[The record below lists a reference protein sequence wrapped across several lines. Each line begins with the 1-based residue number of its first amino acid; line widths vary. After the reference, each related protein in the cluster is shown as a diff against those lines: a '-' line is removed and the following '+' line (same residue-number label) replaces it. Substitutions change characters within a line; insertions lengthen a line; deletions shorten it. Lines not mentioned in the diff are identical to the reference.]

1 MRPITGAGMVA
12 ILSMLFF
19 SPCKAAAVQS
29 VQITEPFVNVYERLD
44 PKSNVLETAAKGK
57 RFDLLYAGPLWYQV
71 KVRDQIGWVERKAGR
86 VVEGTD
92 VFSIVL
98 SIVVICAVLA
108 GTIYTV
114 SLYIKKQ
121 KTA

>member
-1 MRPITGAGMVA
+1 VH
-12 ILSMLFF
+12 
-19 SPCKAAAVQS
+19 
-29 VQITEPFVNVYERLD
+29 
-44 PKSNVLETAAKGK
+44 
-57 RFDLLYAGPLWYQV
+57 
-71 KVRDQIGWVERKAGR
+71 DQIGWVERKAGR

-114 SLYIKKQ
+114 SRYIKKQ